1 MTGSTNP
8 TKFRIAIVGGGIGG
22 LACAVALKDYTNIE
36 INVYEQAAQI
46 TEIGAGVTVWPRT
59 WEILKS
65 LGLEKDLSVLL
76 KEPPSNVQK
85 VAFEMRLSDRKKGFT
100 FRKIFTRDGGFCFH
114 RSNLQSALLRQIISD
129 SSSASSSCNCKIH
142 LSHRLERCEET
153 NNSVKLFFENGY
165 STSCDMAIGAD
176 GIKSVVRKHVVSL
189 SNTTGLGG
197 QLIFTGSKAFRGLVT
212 RERFERLFPNHRAL
226 VNAVM
231 YNGKSKHIVV
241 YPINGGK
248 LINIAAFISQPEG
261 EGKVFPAFHGNRRTT
276 EEMLDAFSGWE
287 PEAIQL
293 LSTIEDPSC
302 WPIQDLHPLKTYTTR
317 RILLLGDAA
326 HAMTPHLGW
335 NFFLFFCV
343 LSEPIDLHRR
353 GCRTGHRSYLFSKLI
368 QPRYPDPQSLLHLI
382 KVYDKLR
389 RPFANHLQKN
399 SRKQGYY
406 NELNMPEFD
415 DIHYEGQ
422 ELDAEQ
428 IVALGCALR
437 ENWDSWWQDCA
448 LKDVEEGLEMLRVQ
462 AKM

>member
-231 YNGKSKHIVV
+231 HIVV

-302 WPIQDLHPLKTYTTR
+302 WPIQDLRPLKTYTTR

-326 HAMTPHLGW
+326 HAMTPHLGAGAGQAIEDG
-335 NFFLFFCV
+335 FV
-343 LSEPIDLHRR
+343 L
-353 GCRTGHRSYLFSKLI
+353 GYLFSKLI

-406 NELNMPEFD
+406 NELNMPEFA

>member
-1 MTGSTNP
+1 MTEP
-8 TKFRIAIVGGGIGG
+8 TKFRIAILGGGIGG
-22 LACAVALKDYTNIE
+22 LACAVALKDHTNIE
-36 INVYEQAAQI
+36 IDVYEQAAQI

-59 WEILKS
+59 WEILKL
-65 LGLEKDLSVLL
+65 LGLEEDLSVLL

-114 RSNLQSALLRQIISD
+114 RSNLQSALLRQIVSD

-153 NNSVKLFFENGY
+153 NDSVKLFFENGY

-176 GIKSVVRKHVVSL
+176 GIKSVVREYVVSL
-189 SNTTGLGG
+189 SDTTGLGG

-261 EGKVFPAFHGNRRTT
+261 EGKVFPASHGSRRTK

-293 LSTIEDPSC
+293 LSTIENPSC

-326 HAMTPHLGW
+326 HAMTPHLGAGAGQAIEDG
-335 NFFLFFCV
+335 FV
-343 LSEPIDLHRR
+343 L
-353 GCRTGHRSYLFSKLI
+353 GYLFSKLI
-368 QPRYPDPQSLLHLI
+368 QPSCPDPQSLLHLI
-382 KVYDKLR
+382 KIYDKLR

-448 LKDVEEGLEMLRVQ
+448 LKDLEEGLEMLRVQ

>member
-114 RSNLQSALLRQIISD
+114 RSNFQSALLRQIISD

-153 NNSVKLFFENGY
+153 NDSVKLFFENGY

-226 VNAVM
+226 ANAVM
-231 YNGKSKHIVV
+231 HIVV

-326 HAMTPHLGW
+326 HAMTPHLGAGAGQAIEDG
-335 NFFLFFCV
+335 FV
-343 LSEPIDLHRR
+343 L
-353 GCRTGHRSYLFSKLI
+353 GYLFSKLI
-368 QPRYPDPQSLLHLI
+368 QPSYPDSQSLLHLI
-382 KVYDKLR
+382 KIYDKLR

-448 LKDVEEGLEMLRVQ
+448 LRDLEEGLEMLRVQ

>member
-176 GIKSVVRKHVVSL
+176 GIKSV
-189 SNTTGLGG
+189 
-197 QLIFTGSKAFRGLVT
+197 
-212 RERFERLFPNHRAL
+212 
-226 VNAVM
+226 

-261 EGKVFPAFHGNRRTT
+261 EGKVFSAFHGNRRTT

-326 HAMTPHLGW
+326 HAMTPHLGAGAGQAIEDG
-335 NFFLFFCV
+335 FV
-343 LSEPIDLHRR
+343 L
-353 GCRTGHRSYLFSKLI
+353 GYLFSKLI
-368 QPRYPDPQSLLHLI
+368 QPSYPDSQSLLHLI
-382 KVYDKLR
+382 KIYDKLR

-399 SRKQGYY
+399 SRKQG
-406 NELNMPEFD
+406 
-415 DIHYEGQ
+415 Q

-428 IVALGCALR
+428 IIVR
-437 ENWDSWWQDCA
+437 
-448 LKDVEEGLEMLRVQ
+448 
-462 AKM
+462 

>member
-1 MTGSTNP
+1 MT
-8 TKFRIAIVGGGIGG
+8 AISGGGIGG
-22 LACAVALKDYTNIE
+22 LACAVALKDHTNIE
-36 INVYEQAAQI
+36 IDVYEQAVQI

-114 RSNLQSALLRQIISD
+114 RSNLQSALLRQIVSD
-129 SSSASSSCNCKIH
+129 SSSASSSCSCKIH

-153 NNSVKLFFENGY
+153 NDSVKLFFENGY
-165 STSCDMAIGAD
+165 NSSCDMAIGAD
-176 GIKSVVRKHVVSL
+176 GIKSVVREYVVSL
-189 SNTTGLGG
+189 SDTTGLGG

-261 EGKVFPAFHGNRRTT
+261 EGKVFPASHGSRRTK

-326 HAMTPHLGW
+326 HAMTPHLGAGAGQAIEDG
-335 NFFLFFCV
+335 FV
-343 LSEPIDLHRR
+343 L
-353 GCRTGHRSYLFSKLI
+353 GYLFSKLI
-368 QPRYPDPQSLLHLI
+368 QPSYPDSQSLLHLI
-382 KVYDKLR
+382 KIYDKLR

>member
-1 MTGSTNP
+1 MTATS
-8 TKFRIAIVGGGIGG
+8 GGGIGG
-22 LACAVALKDYTNIE
+22 LACAVALKNHTNIE
-36 INVYEQAAQI
+36 IDVYEQAAQI

-59 WEILKS
+59 WEIL
-65 LGLEKDLSVLL
+65 
-76 KEPPSNVQK
+76 NVRK
-85 VAFEMRLSDRKKGFT
+85 ALIEVAFEMRLSDRKKGFT

-114 RSNLQSALLRQIISD
+114 RSNLQSALLRQIVSD

-153 NNSVKLFFENGY
+153 NDSVKLFFENGY

-176 GIKSVVRKHVVSL
+176 GIKSVVREYVVSL
-189 SNTTGLGG
+189 SDTTGLGG

-226 VNAVM
+226 VNA
-231 YNGKSKHIVV
+231 HIVV

-261 EGKVFPAFHGNRRTT
+261 EGKIFPASHGSRRTK

-293 LSTIEDPSC
+293 LSTIENPSC

-326 HAMTPHLGW
+326 HAMTPHLGAGAGQAIEDG
-335 NFFLFFCV
+335 FV
-343 LSEPIDLHRR
+343 L
-353 GCRTGHRSYLFSKLI
+353 GYLFSKLV
-368 QPRYPDPQSLLHLI
+368 QPSCPDPQSLLHLI
-382 KVYDKLR
+382 KIYDKLR

-406 NELNMPEFD
+406 NELNMPEFN

-448 LKDVEEGLEMLRVQ
+448 LKDLEEGLEMLRVQ